1 MSSREDMANSEQRSS
16 SSSILDHFASTYASQ
31 GSSSSSGDDVK
42 CKDKDKV
49 DENPFEYDPLT
60 QRAVPTP
67 TPTPT
72 LTPVPTLAGS
82 TPFKPLSRSTYSSS
96 SALLQSEKKDDKNL
110 AKRPTRDGDA
120 KATVTDFLPHQ
131 PTTSESE
138 KTKAGRDEKRAEKGR
153 EKARGRSKSDCTAL
167 STSFKLSKLGQ
178 EKGRLGAALGVPS
191 DTPLFSTD
199 SIDGTPTKRKRVK
212 LAELAARG
220 FDSAQLL
227 DFGASSAFGKLQR
240 KQDGSHLPQLEREFD
255 ADKERDKEKE
265 KEKER
270 EREREKAKKK
280 DQNVLVDSDLAEL
293 LMRPARLSESS
304 LPRGDRDR
312 EKDRDKLRRK
322 RAGTVGSGGRIDGKT
337 VWDPSKHPY
346 PYEDGD
352 SSKNVPAF
360 PTSTST
366 TIGTSSSGKESANS
380 TSANTAAN
388 RQHGAPSTDNLKGQS
403 TSLRYFMLELVDPQL
418 NFLDTKS
425 HSSLIMVAGRSS
437 LEGQR

>member
-1 MSSREDMANSEQRSS
+1 MSSKEDMVDSEQRSS

-42 CKDKDKV
+42 CRDKV

-72 LTPVPTLAGS
+72 LTPVTTLAGS

-110 AKRPTRDGDA
+110 MKRSTRDGDA

-131 PTTSESE
+131 PITSESE

-178 EKGRLGAALGVPS
+178 EKGRLGAGAALGASS
-191 DTPLFSTD
+191 DTPPFSTD
-199 SIDGTPTKRKRVK
+199 SIDGTPTKRKRIK

-227 DFGASSAFGKLQR
+227 DFGASAAFGKLQR
-240 KQDGSHLPQLEREFD
+240 KQDGSQLLPQSEREFD
-255 ADKERDKEKE
+255 ADKEREKEKEKE

-322 RAGTVGSGGRIDGKT
+322 RAGTVGSGGRMDGKT

-346 PYEDGD
+346 PSEDGD

-360 PTSTST
+360 PPST
-366 TIGTSSSGKESANS
+366 GTSSTGKDSANS